1 MAAEKGK
8 PPRKDKSPGK
18 DPSRHWPQKRD
29 DQQRSQ
35 ADPAIEGS
43 GQRAGVGK
51 GQNVGQ
57 PDLGEGDEPRG
68 HAHSGGRG

>member
-1 MAAEKGK
+1 MPDKK
-8 PPRKDKSPGK
+8 KRPHTDKSPGK
-18 DPSRHWPQKRD
+18 DPRRRD
-29 DQQRSQ
+29 EPQRSQ

-51 GQNVGQ
+51 GQDVGQ
-57 PDLGEGDEPRG
+57 PDLGERDEPRG